1 MNNTIFDD
9 VFRTMIEKMPY
20 LAVHLIN
27 EVFHTS
33 YPENVPIVQLRNEH
47 QQENGEIITDSCL
60 KIAGKLYHI
69 ECQSVDD
76 TTMAIRMIE
85 YDFSIAIENAQ
96 KQGRKYR
103 MDFPKSCVLYLRSGK
118 NTPDFLEIEMVLS
131 DEKIVHYWV
140 PTMKLETYTRNS
152 IFEKNLLMLLP
163 FYIMRYEKDIHEMS
177 ENPEMFQ
184 SLLNDYEE
192 IRINLERELS
202 GADKTALYMNL
213 NKLII
218 KIADYICRNEKT
230 VRKGIGEIMGGKVLE
245 LESERLERLQKE
257 AEAEAK
263 AIGEAIGEE
272 RLSTLLNRLIMDGR
286 SAEIQSVVTNT
297 DIRKQLYKEY
307 GILSEQVL
315 NKKTVLLFI
324 CELRGEILE
333 IKCNLTNDMNVDIIG
348 SEIKKLEFLT
358 GFDRP

>member
-1 MNNTIFDD
+1 MSDNTIFDD
-9 VFRTMIEKMPY
+9 VFRTMMEKMTFLVVP
-20 LAVHLIN
+20 LIN
-27 EVFHTS
+27 DVFHTS
-33 YPENVPIVQLRNEH
+33 YPADVEIVQLRNEY
-47 QQENGEIITDSCL
+47 QRVDGEIITDSRL
-60 KIAGKLYHI
+60 LIGNKIYHI
-69 ECQSVDD
+69 ECQSTDD
-76 TTMAIRMIE
+76 TTMAVRMIE
-85 YDFSIAIENAQ
+85 YDFAIALDSA
-96 KQGRKYR
+96 RKYGR
-103 MDFPKSCVLYLRSGK
+103 RYRIPTVKL
-118 NTPDFLEIEMVLS
+118 
-131 DEKIVHYWV
+131 DE
-140 PTMKLETYTRNS
+140 YTKDK
-152 IFEKNLLMLLP
+152 IFEKNLLMFLP

-263 AIGEAIGEE
+263 AIGEARGRAIGEARGRAIGEAIGEE

-286 SAEIQSVVTNT
+286 SAEIQSVVTNAET
-297 DIRKQLYKEY
+297 RKRLYKEY
-307 GILSEQVL
+307 GILPE
-315 NKKTVLLFI
+315 
-324 CELRGEILE
+324 
-333 IKCNLTNDMNVDIIG
+333 
-348 SEIKKLEFLT
+348 
-358 GFDRP
+358 

>member
-20 LAVHLIN
+20 LAVPLIN

-33 YPENVPIVQLRNEH
+33 YLENVPIVQLRNEH

-69 ECQSVDD
+69 ECQSADD

-131 DEKIVHYWV
+131 DENIVHYRV
-140 PTMKLETYTRNS
+140 PTMKLETYTRDS

-218 KIADYICRNEKT
+218 EIADYICRNEKT

-263 AIGEAIGEE
+263 AIGEARGRAIGEAKGIAIGEAKGIAIGEAIGEE

-286 SAEIQSVVTNT
+286 SAEIQSVVTNAET
-297 DIRKQLYKEY
+297 RKRLYKEY
-307 GILSEQVL
+307 GILPE
-315 NKKTVLLFI
+315 
-324 CELRGEILE
+324 
-333 IKCNLTNDMNVDIIG
+333 
-348 SEIKKLEFLT
+348 
-358 GFDRP
+358 